1 MEFAAKKIA
10 ITGAG
15 REFGQTL
22 AVNFAKLGAELF
34 VTARTTAKARATELI
49 VNSAAA
55 DATIHCF
62 AADLR
67 DPKQLRGF
75 AREIADVT
83 GTIDILIHN
92 AAFWL
97 ERDFLETDDQDIV
110 DAIATSATGAIL
122 VTKHLLP
129 LLKKSEAADMVFLN
143 GTTALPNNR
152 HGANEAFSAAKA
164 AQSTFADRMRHRL
177 RKDGIRVL
185 TIYPPDFENTSPLQ
199 PEPWTRRRD
208 SFADQKL
215 TAGNVFECIRF
226 ALSQDRICSVDQI
239 VLSNN
244 NGSDMGN

>member
-1 MEFAAKKIA
+1 
-10 ITGAG
+10 
-15 REFGQTL
+15 
-22 AVNFAKLGAELF
+22 
-34 VTARTTAKARATELI
+34 VT
-49 VNSAAA
+49 
-55 DATIHCF
+55 D
-62 AADLR
+62 
-67 DPKQLRGF
+67 
-75 AREIADVT
+75 
-83 GTIDILIHN
+83 TIDILVHN

-122 VTKHLLP
+122 VT
-129 LLKKSEAADMVFLN
+129 EASVAASAEVRGRRHGFSQRD
-143 GTTALPNNR
+143 PNNR

-164 AQSTFADRMRHRL
+164 AQSTFAERMRHRL
-177 RKDGIRVL
+177 RKQGIRVL

-199 PEPWTRRRD
+199 PDEWSRRRD

-215 TAGNVFECIRF
+215 TARNVFECIRF